1 MLQIGVGPYG
11 QVGLVE
17 SEALE
22 LVHLGGLIRG
32 FGLAHPN
39 PRAIDREV
47 VEWIRREWDR
57 EMDARGFQREAD
69 RS

>member
-1 MLQIGVGPYG
+1 
-11 QVGLVE
+11 
-17 SEALE
+17 
-22 LVHLGGLIRG
+22 
-32 FGLAHPN
+32 
-39 PRAIDREV
+39 V